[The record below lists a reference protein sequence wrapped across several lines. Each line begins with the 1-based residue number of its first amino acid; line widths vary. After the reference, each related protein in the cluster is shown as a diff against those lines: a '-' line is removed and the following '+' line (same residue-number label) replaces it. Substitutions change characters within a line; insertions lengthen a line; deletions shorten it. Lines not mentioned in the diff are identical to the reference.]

1 MLTRKEKCHT
11 VKEDIHNGKRK
22 DAVNHPEHYES
33 GSYECIDEMIAVFG
47 MSVVANFCLCNVWK
61 YRYRALLKG
70 GKEDMEKSDWYMCKY
85 MELKSDECSI

>member
-1 MLTRKEKCHT
+1 MVKEKDT
-11 VKEDIHNGKRK
+11 
-22 DAVNHPEHYES
+22 VNHPEHSES

-61 YRYRALLKG
+61 YRYRALNKN

-85 MELKSDECSI
+85 MELKKALSAAYED

>member
-1 MLTRKEKCHT
+1 M
-11 VKEDIHNGKRK
+11 VKEK

-61 YRYRALLKG
+61 YRYRALNKN
-70 GKEDMEKSDWYMCKY
+70 GKEDMEKSDWYMCKF
-85 MELKSDECSI
+85 MELKKEMSAAYED

>member
-1 MLTRKEKCHT
+1 M
-11 VKEDIHNGKRK
+11 VKEK

-33 GSYECIDEMIAVFG
+33 GSYECIDEMVAVFG

-61 YRYRALLKG
+61 YRYRALNKN

-85 MELKSDECSI
+85 MELKKSDECSI

>member
-1 MLTRKEKCHT
+1 MVKEKDT
-11 VKEDIHNGKRK
+11 
-22 DAVNHPEHYES
+22 VNHPEHYES

-61 YRYRALLKG
+61 YRYRALNKN

-85 MELKSDECSI
+85 MELKKAMSDAYED

>member
-1 MLTRKEKCHT
+1 MVKEKDT
-11 VKEDIHNGKRK
+11 
-22 DAVNHPEHYES
+22 VNHPEHYES

-61 YRYRALLKG
+61 YRYRALNKN

-85 MELKSDECSI
+85 MDLQEKIDKNEG

>member
-1 MLTRKEKCHT
+1 M
-11 VKEDIHNGKRK
+11 VKEK

-33 GSYECIDEMIAVFG
+33 GLYECIDEMIAVFG

-85 MELKSDECSI
+85 MELKKAMSAAYED

>member
-1 MLTRKEKCHT
+1 M
-11 VKEDIHNGKRK
+11 VKGK
-22 DAVNHPEHYES
+22 DTVNHPEHYES

-70 GKEDMEKSDWYMCKY
+70 SEEDMKKSDGYMCKY
-85 MELKSDECSI
+85 IDLKKAMSDAYED

>member
-1 MLTRKEKCHT
+1 M
-11 VKEDIHNGKRK
+11 VKGK

-61 YRYRALLKG
+61 YRYRALNKN
-70 GKEDMEKSDWYMCKY
+70 GKEDMEKSDWYMCKF
-85 MELKSDECSI
+85 MELKKAMSAAYED

>member
-1 MLTRKEKCHT
+1 M
-11 VKEDIHNGKRK
+11 VKEK

-33 GSYECIDEMIAVFG
+33 GSYECIDEMVAVFG

-61 YRYRALLKG
+61 YRYRALNKN

-85 MELKSDECSI
+85 MVLKKAMSAAYED

>member
-1 MLTRKEKCHT
+1 M
-11 VKEDIHNGKRK
+11 VKEK

-33 GSYECIDEMIAVFG
+33 GSYECIDEMVAVSG

-61 YRYRALLKG
+61 YRYRALNKN

-85 MELKSDECSI
+85 MELKKAMSAAYED

>member
-1 MLTRKEKCHT
+1 M
-11 VKEDIHNGKRK
+11 VKEK

-61 YRYRALLKG
+61 YRYRALNKN

-85 MELKSDECSI
+85 MELKKTMSAAYED

>member
-1 MLTRKEKCHT
+1 M
-11 VKEDIHNGKRK
+11 VKEK

-33 GSYECIDEMIAVFG
+33 VSYECIDEMVAVFG

-61 YRYRALLKG
+61 YRYRALNKN

-85 MELKSDECSI
+85 MELKKAMSAAYED

>member
-1 MLTRKEKCHT
+1 MVKEKDT
-11 VKEDIHNGKRK
+11 
-22 DAVNHPEHYES
+22 VNHPEHYEN

-61 YRYRALLKG
+61 YRYRALNKN

-85 MELKSDECSI
+85 MELKKAMSAAYED

>member
-1 MLTRKEKCHT
+1 MVKEKD
-11 VKEDIHNGKRK
+11 V
-22 DAVNHPEHYES
+22 VNHPKHYES

-61 YRYRALLKG
+61 YRYRALNKN

-85 MELKSDECSI
+85 MELKKAMSAAYED